1 MDIRLRMIGLVRFSV
16 LSTNYYSERFNSLEE
31 KAAHLFSP
39 ERMDLRF
46 RLFEHLCL
54 RSLTQQSDPSFRL
67 IVLTSEDLPD
77 PYLERLLELTE
88 PYSNIFC
95 HGAAPDTHYQQLKG
109 AFSLVNLRRATHHV
123 LFRLDDDDA
132 LDRNFVKRTKGFA
145 RGMIPLQGEGQTP
158 FIIAH
163 NRGLYLEK
171 TAKGAEL
178 YDTCERSPLSTGLS
192 LVAPADHPANPYA
205 FNHRKIAQHYN
216 TFSDISV
223 PAFLRTIHGDNKSDP
238 AQMGLTRKW
247 PAHQIQ
253 DALNEHF
260 GYTAAQLKALLP

>member
-1 MDIRLRMIGLVRFSV
+1 MVGLVRFSA
-16 LSTNYYSERFNSLEE
+16 LATDYYSDVFPTPQEL
-31 KAAHLFSP
+31 AAHLFSP
-39 ERMDLRF
+39 ERMELRL

-67 IVLTSEDLPD
+67 IILTSEALPRPWLD
-77 PYLERLLELTE
+77 RLLALIG
-88 PYSNIFC
+88 PYPNFLC
-95 HGAAPDTHYQQLKG
+95 HQAAPRPHYQQLKE
-109 AFSLVNLRRATHHV
+109 AYAQVHLRRATHRV

-132 LDRNFVKRTKGFA
+132 LDKDFIKRTKAFA
-145 RGMIPLQGEGQTP
+145 RGMIPLQGDGETP

-171 TAKGAEL
+171 TATGAEL
-178 YDTCERSPLSTGLS
+178 YDTCERAPLSTGMS
-192 LVAPADHPANPYA
+192 LVAPVGCDSNPYA

-223 PAFLRTIHGDNKSDP
+223 PAFLRTIHGDNKSNP

-247 PAHQIQ
+247 RPKQTEA
-253 DALNEHF
+253 ALEQHF
-260 GYTAAQLKALLP
+260 GFTLDGIKELLP